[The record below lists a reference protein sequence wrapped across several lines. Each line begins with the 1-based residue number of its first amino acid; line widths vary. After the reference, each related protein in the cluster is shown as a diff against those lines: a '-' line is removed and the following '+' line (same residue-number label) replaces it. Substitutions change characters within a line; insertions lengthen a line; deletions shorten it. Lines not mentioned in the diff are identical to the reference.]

1 MHQFGIFEFYSKKD
15 VEYLKYL
22 DNFNKIKNRK
32 TIIEPQNRINELSV
46 DRFNWKF
53 EETLIC
59 FIIIFIGNM
68 FSILVFIIE
77 IFIRLV
83 IDR

>member
-1 MHQFGIFEFYSKKD
+1 MHQFGIFEFHSKKD